1 MPNGYCGKILYVDLT
16 AQTTKV
22 EEPVEDYYR
31 MYLGGWGFIA
41 HELLKRAPV
50 GVDPFAPENPLV
62 FATGVA
68 SGTPIPGSGRHA
80 IGAKS
85 PLTGAFGEAD
95 VGGFWG
101 VELKRAGFDAVVVTG
116 KSNEPVYLWIHDG
129 EVEIRDAGQLWGKE
143 TAAVQAAIREEHGD
157 DKIRVI
163 QCGVAG
169 ENLVRFAC
177 VISDVNRAAG
187 RTGLGAVMGA
197 KKLRAVAVRGTG
209 TVEIADPGGAKE
221 VVDYVVG
228 LRERWANFHEHG
240 TGGGIVQMDEVGR
253 LPTRNFQEGKFE
265 GAEKIAGTTMTEQ
278 LLVGRDT
285 CHACPI
291 ACKRVVKS
299 DGEYKVNPAYGGPE
313 YESLA
318 SLGSICGVD
327 HLEAI
332 AYANQL
338 CNAYGIDTISAGVT
352 IAWAMECFERGL
364 LTVEE
369 TGGMEPRFGDHDVMT
384 QLVEQIARRDGLGD
398 LLAEGSL
405 RAAQKIGCGTER
417 YAVQAKGQE
426 FPMHD
431 PRWQF
436 GLGIG
441 YATSPT
447 GADHM
452 HNFHDSG
459 VESEAGAARMKPF
472 GIFTEPMERATL
484 PTTKAVLAATVI
496 RVQVMYNC
504 ACICMFL
511 PYRLSNFRQI
521 VNAVTGWDVNDLEL
535 LRVGERALA
544 LARLYN
550 AREGFTP
557 VDDTHHPRFTEP
569 LMLAGEKGA
578 SIPEDQMREAVD
590 LYYELQGWDKATG
603 APTRAKLLELSL
615 DWAVDVLDE
624 IEANRGN
631 REEAP
636 CRD

>member
-1 MPNGYCGKILYVDLT
+1 MPNGYMNKILYVDLT
-16 AQTTKV
+16 TKTKSV
-22 EEPVEDYYR
+22 EEPGEDFYR
-31 MYLGGWGFIA
+31 TYLGGWGFVA
-41 HELLKRAPV
+41 HELLRRAPK
-50 GVDPFAPENPLV
+50 GVDPLAAENPLTL
-62 FATGVA
+62 ATGVV

-80 IGAKS
+80 AGAKS
-85 PLTGAFGEAD
+85 PLTGGFGEAD
-95 VGGFWG
+95 VGGFWS
-101 VELKRAGFDAVVVTG
+101 VELKRAGFDAVVITG
-116 KSNEPVYLWIHDG
+116 ASEEPVYLWIKDG
-129 EVEIRDAGQLWGKE
+129 EAEIRAAAHLWGKE
-143 TAAVQAAIREEHGD
+143 TAKVQAAIRAEHGD
-157 DKIRVI
+157 DKVRVI
-163 QCGVAG
+163 QCGIAG

-187 RTGLGAVMGA
+187 RTGLGAVMGS

-209 TVEIADPGGAKE
+209 TVEIADSGGAKE

-228 LRERWANFHEHG
+228 LRDRWANFHEHG
-240 TGGGIVQMDEVGR
+240 TGGGIVGMDEVGR

-265 GAEKIAGTTMTEQ
+265 GAEKIAGTTMTERF
-278 LLVGRDT
+278 LVDRDT

-291 ACKRVVKS
+291 ACKRVVRS
-299 DGEYKVNPAYGGPE
+299 EGEYKVDPVYGGPE

-327 HLEAI
+327 HLEAVI
-332 AYANQL
+332 YANQL
-338 CNAYGIDTISAGVT
+338 CNAYGLDTISTGVT
-352 IAWAMECFERGL
+352 IGWAMECFERGL
-364 LTVEE
+364 LTVED
-369 TGGMEPRFGDHDVMT
+369 TGGFELRFGDHQAMT
-384 QLVEQIARRDGLGD
+384 RLVEQIARRDGLGD

-405 RAAQKIGCGTER
+405 RAARRIGRDTER

-459 VESEAGAARMKPF
+459 LASDAAVARMKSL
-472 GIFTEPMERATL
+472 GIFTEPMERGTL
-484 PTTKAVLAATVI
+484 PPEKSVLAATII
-496 RVQVMYNC
+496 RAQVMKNC
-504 ACICMFL
+504 VGVCMFL
-511 PYRLSNFRQI
+511 PYSLSDFRRI
-521 VNAVTGWDVNDLEL
+521 VSAVTGWEVTDLEL

-544 LARLYN
+544 MARLFN
-550 AREGFTP
+550 AREGLTP
-557 VDDTHHPRFTEP
+557 ADDTHHPRFTEP
-569 LMLAGEKGA
+569 LMLAGEEGA

-615 DWAVDVLDE
+615 DWAVGMLETSQDVE
-624 IEANRGN
+624 GSPHA
-631 REEAP
+631 
-636 CRD
+636 

>member
-16 AQTTKV
+16 AKKTTV
-22 EEPVEDYYR
+22 EESAEDFYR

-41 HELLKRAPV
+41 HELLKRAPS

-80 IGAKS
+80 VGAKS

-95 VGGFWG
+95 VGGFWS

-116 KSNEPVYLWIHDG
+116 TSDEPVYLWIRDG
-129 EVEIRDAGQLWGKE
+129 EVEIRGAQHLWGKE
-143 TAAVQAAIREEHGD
+143 TAEVQATIRKEHGD
-157 DKIRVI
+157 EKIRVT
-163 QCGVAG
+163 QCGIAG
-169 ENLVRFAC
+169 ENLVRYAC

-187 RTGLGAVMGA
+187 RTGLGAVMGS
-197 KKLRAVAVRGTG
+197 KKLRAIAVRGTG
-209 TVEIADPGGAKE
+209 TVDIADPEGAKE

-228 LRERWANFHEHG
+228 LRERWAGFHENG
-240 TGGGIVQMDEVGR
+240 TGGGIVGMDEVGR

-265 GAEKIAGTTMTEQ
+265 GAAKIAGTTMTERF
-278 LLVGRDT
+278 LIDRDT

-291 ACKRVVKS
+291 ACKRVVKV
-299 DGEYKVNPAYGGPE
+299 DGEYAVDPAYGGPE

-338 CNAYGIDTISAGVT
+338 CNAYGLDTISAGVT
-352 IAWAMECFERGL
+352 IGWAMECFERGL
-364 LTVEE
+364 LTVED
-369 TGGMEPRFGDHDVMT
+369 TGGMEVRFGNHEAMT

-405 RAAQKIGCGTER
+405 RAARKIGRNTER
-417 YAVQAKGQE
+417 YTVQAKGQE

-459 VESEAGAARMKPF
+459 VESEAGAARMNSF
-472 GIFTEPMERATL
+472 GIFTEPLERTTL
-484 PTTKAVLAATVI
+484 PSEKPVLAATVI
-496 RVQVMYNC
+496 RAQVMKNC
-504 ACICMFL
+504 VGVCMFL
-511 PYRLSNFRQI
+511 PYRLSDFRRI
-521 VNAVTGWDVNDLEL
+521 VGSVTGWDVTDFEL
-535 LRVGERALA
+535 LRAGERALA

-550 AREGFTP
+550 AREGFRP
-557 VDDTHHPRFTEP
+557 ADDAPPPRFAEP
-569 LMLAGEKGA
+569 LILAGEEGA
-578 SIPEDQMREAVD
+578 SIPEDQMREAVG
-590 LYYELQGWDKATG
+590 LYYELQGWDKETG

-615 DWAVDVLDE
+615 DWAVDVLDD
-624 IEANRGN
+624 IKA
-631 REEAP
+631 A
-636 CRD
+636 

>member
-1 MPNGYCGKILYVDLT
+1 MPSGYCGKILYVDLT
-16 AQTTKV
+16 AGKTKV
-22 EEPVEDYYR
+22 EEPTEDHYR

-41 HELLKRAPV
+41 HELLRRTPK

-62 FATGVA
+62 FALGVA

-80 IGAKS
+80 VGAKS

-95 VGGFWG
+95 VGGFWSA
-101 VELKRAGFDAVVVTG
+101 ELKRAGFDAVVITG
-116 KSNEPVYLWIHDG
+116 ASDTPVYLWIKDG
-129 EVEIRDAGQLWGKE
+129 EVEIRDAGELWGKE
-143 TAAVQAAIREEHGD
+143 TGEVQAAIRAEHDD

-187 RTGLGAVMGA
+187 RTGLGAVMGS

-209 TVEIADPGGAKE
+209 NVEIADPDGAKE
-221 VVDYVVG
+221 IADYVLG
-228 LRERWANFHEHG
+228 LRERWAGFHEHG

-253 LPTRNFQEGKFE
+253 LPTRNFREGKFE
-265 GAEKIAGTTMTEQ
+265 GAEKISGTTMTERF
-278 LLVGRDT
+278 LVDRDT

-299 DGEYKVNPAYGGPE
+299 TGEYGVDPVYGGPE
-313 YESLA
+313 YETLA
-318 SLGSICGVD
+318 ALGSTCGVD
-327 HLEAI
+327 NLEAI
-332 AYANQL
+332 MYANQL
-338 CNAYGIDTISAGVT
+338 CNAYGLDTISTGVS

-364 LTVEE
+364 ITTDE
-369 TGGMEPRFGDHDVMT
+369 TGGLEVRFGDHKVMT
-384 QLVEQIARRDGLGD
+384 QLVEQIARREGLGN
-398 LLAEGSL
+398 LLAEGSR
-405 RAAQKIGCGTER
+405 RAARKTGRDTER
-417 YAVQAKGQE
+417 YAVEAKGQE

-459 VESEAGAARMKPF
+459 VEAQAGADRMKAY
-472 GIFTEPMERATL
+472 GLFTEPMERTTL
-484 PTTKAVLAATVI
+484 PAMKSVLAATVI
-496 RVQVMYNC
+496 RAQVMSNC
-504 ACICMFL
+504 AGVCMFM
-511 PYRLSNFRQI
+511 PYRLSHFRQI
-521 VNAVTGWDVNDLEL
+521 INSITDWDITDLEL

-550 AREGFTP
+550 AREGLTP
-557 VDDTHHPRFTEP
+557 ADDTHHARFTEP
-569 LMLAGEKGA
+569 LMLAGEEGA
-578 SIPEDQMREAVD
+578 SIPEAKMREAVD
-590 LYYELQGWDKATG
+590 LYYELQGWDKETG

-615 DWAVDVLDE
+615 GWAVEVLDG
-624 IEANRGN
+624 IKTG
-631 REEAP
+631 
-636 CRD
+636 